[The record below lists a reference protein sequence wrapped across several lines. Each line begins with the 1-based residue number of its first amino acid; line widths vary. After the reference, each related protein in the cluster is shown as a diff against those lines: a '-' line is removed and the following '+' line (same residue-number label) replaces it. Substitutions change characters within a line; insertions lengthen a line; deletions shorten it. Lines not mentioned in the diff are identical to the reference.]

1 MKDSPL
7 RLGITLFI
15 IAGIMGLILGGA
27 NALTKDLIASKID
40 EVNRAAYGAVL
51 PDVDTANL
59 EPLEVENAYA
69 DRILEIY
76 CASETGYAFRVSTQ
90 GYGGAVI
97 VAVGID
103 NSGTITGIQILGH
116 SETPG
121 VGGNASDPSFTDQFI
136 GKNETLTV
144 VKGEAG
150 ANTISAI
157 SGATITSRSVTES
170 VNTALTYFQ
179 EILKGGADNV

>member
-7 RLGITLFI
+7 RLGITLLI
-15 IAGIMGLILGGA
+15 IAGIMGLILGGV
-27 NALTKDLIASKID
+27 NAVTKDLIVRKID

-51 PDVDTANL
+51 PGVDVANL
-59 EPLEVENAYA
+59 ESIEVDDAYT

-76 CASETGYAFRVSTQ
+76 YASEYGYAFRVSTQ
-90 GYGGAVI
+90 GYGGAVVI
-97 VAVGID
+97 AVGID
-103 NSGTITGIQILGH
+103 VSGTITGIQILEH

-121 VGGNASDPSFTDQFI
+121 LGANASNPSFTDQFI
-136 GKNETLTV
+136 GKNGILSV

-150 ANTISAI
+150 ENAISAI

-170 VNTALTYFQ
+170 VNTAFTYFQ

>member
-7 RLGITLFI
+7 RLGIILFI

-27 NALTKDLIASKID
+27 NVMTKDLIARKID

-51 PDVDTANL
+51 PDVDTAAL
-59 EPLEVENAYA
+59 EPLEVDDAYA

-76 CASETGYAFRVSTQ
+76 RAPETGYAFRVSTQ
-90 GYGGAVI
+90 GYGGAVTI
-97 VAVGID
+97 AVGID
-103 NSGTITGIQILGH
+103 HTGTVTGIQILEH

-121 VGGNASDPSFTDQFI
+121 LGANATDPSFTDQFI
-136 GKNETLTV
+136 GKSEPVTV
-144 VKGEAG
+144 VKGEAD

-157 SGATITSRSVTES
+157 SGATITSRSVAES

-179 EILKGGADNV
+179 DILKGGADHV

>member
-15 IAGIMGLILGGA
+15 IAGIMGLILGGV
-27 NALTKDLIASKID
+27 NAVTKDLIARKID

-51 PDVDTANL
+51 PGVDTTSL
-59 EPLEVENAYA
+59 ESMEVDNAYA

-76 CASETGYAFRVSTQ
+76 QAPEYGYAFRVSTQ
-90 GYGGAVI
+90 GYGGAVVI
-97 VAVGID
+97 AVGID
-103 NSGTITGIQILGH
+103 VSGTVTGIQILEH

-121 VGGNASDPSFTDQFI
+121 LGANASNPSFTDQFI
-136 GKNETLTV
+136 GKTETLTV
-144 VKGEAG
+144 VKGEAS